1 MEVAKDPGLGSK
13 YKAPL
18 KRIMNSDGSYNIKRV
33 GGLSNMQ
40 DFYKFLTDVSLP
52 LFMIYVVSFYIVINL
67 FFSSLYLLVGVEQ
80 LNGIN
85 DQQSDFFTAFFFSV
99 QTFTTVGYGSIAP
112 NGMGVDI
119 IAMFEAFV
127 GLMSF
132 AMATG
137 VLYGR
142 FSKPR
147 TKIGFSKNIILTP
160 FEGETAMMFKM
171 VNMRKNVLLKTKVNV
186 MLILDKGGDEN
197 QFNKLYFEIPL
208 ENNKVDFFPLTWTL
222 VHKIT
227 EESPLY
233 GLNISDMKA
242 KNAELVILV
251 ETFDE
256 TYGQTILQKHSYAQE
271 QWREN
276 VKFATNFKINEQGKI
291 ELYVNEINQLLE
303 LN

>member
-18 KRIMNSDGSYNIKRV
+18 KRIMNPDGSYNIKRV

-40 DFYKFLTDVSLP
+40 DFYKFLIDVSLP
-52 LFMIYVVSFYIVINL
+52 LFLIYVVSFYVVINL

-119 IAMFEAFV
+119 VAMFEAFI

-132 AMATG
+132 ALATG

-142 FSKPR
+142 FSKPT
-147 TKIGFSKNIILTP
+147 TKIGFSENIILTP
-160 FEGETAMMFKM
+160 FEGGIAMMFKM

-186 MLILDKGGDEN
+186 MLIMDKGGAEN

-208 ENNKVDFFPLTWTL
+208 ENDNVDFFPLTWTL

-227 EESPLY
+227 PESPLY
-233 GLNISDMKA
+233 DLNIDDINSR
-242 KNAELVILV
+242 NAEIVILV

-276 VKFATNFKINEQGKI
+276 VRFATNFKINEQGKI
-291 ELYVNEINQLLE
+291 ELFVNEINKLLE